1 MPKRVIL
8 FIFVAIGIVS
18 GANLALVVL
27 STSPYDAG
35 QGVLW
40 SFFLS
45 FFAATSILLGML
57 WYGLRRFLNRN
68 RRSVFSLVSCMRQA
82 ALASMILTLSLLF
95 NSLGILR
102 AWDILPLAFAAVL
115 VEFFFQADKRRHLP
129 THHEQSE

>member
-1 MPKRVIL
+1 TSVTWADELAGISCPGLLFTWKKGAKYSSSLLHKPWAIWYCEQVALSMPKRVIL
-8 FIFVAIGIVS
+8 FTFVAVGIVS

-45 FFAATSILLGML
+45 FFAATAIALGML

-82 ALASMILTLSLLF
+82 A
-95 NSLGILR
+95 
-102 AWDILPLAFAAVL
+102 
-115 VEFFFQADKRRHLP
+115 
-129 THHEQSE
+129 